1 MGRGRS
7 IFKGD
12 RNTRLFA
19 GMIGVV
25 LGLVC
30 FQPSVWA
37 HKVTI
42 FAWVDG
48 DTVHTQSKCSGGKR
62 AKNATVVV
70 EDKEGNQLLEGVT
83 DDNGEF
89 SFKIPK
95 KTDLKIILK
104 ASMGHLGEWTIPVEQ
119 LTGEGPASEP
129 TGAQESGVEIVVKE
143 GTDEKE
149 GQAEQGQAPMQTVS
163 GLSREEVRSLI
174 DAALD
179 KKLAPIVNML
189 ADMLADSR
197 EEGPTMDKVVG
208 GIGYIFG
215 LVGVAMYF
223 SSRRKNR

>member
-1 MGRGRS
+1 MGRGHS
-7 IFKGD
+7 ILKAVCN
-12 RNTRLFA
+12 RRLFV
-19 GMIGVV
+19 GLIGVV
-25 LGLVC
+25 LGLIF
-30 FQPSVWA
+30 FQPAVWA

-42 FAWVDG
+42 FAWVEG
-48 DTVHTQSKCSGGKR
+48 DTVYTQSKFSGGKR

-70 EDKEGNQLLEGVT
+70 EDKEGNQLLEGAT
-83 DDNGEF
+83 DENGEF

-104 ASMGHLGEWTIPVEQ
+104 ASMGHLGDWTIPVEQ
-119 LTGEGPASEP
+119 LTGEGAVSEP
-129 TGAQESGVEIVVKE
+129 TGGQESSEGAGVKE
-143 GTDEKE
+143 ETDEQE
-149 GQAEQGQAPMQTVS
+149 GQAEQGQAPGQTVS
-163 GLSREEVRSLI
+163 GLSREEVRNLI

-189 ADMLADSR
+189 ADMLADSQ